1 MLTLSKK
8 AEALP
13 ASPIR
18 KLVPYAEAA
27 KKRGITVYHL
37 NIGQPD
43 IESPEVALKAVKDN
57 TLKLVAYPNSAGNES
72 YRKGLARY
80 YQNIGIDVDYT
91 DINVTTGGS
100 EALQIALT
108 VTCDPD
114 DEVIVLEPFYTN
126 YNSFAIVNDVKFVPI
141 TTSIDNGFAIP
152 SIEEFERHITPRT
165 KGIIICNPCNPTGV
179 LYTRDEIEKLG
190 DIARK
195 HNLYIYSDEVYREF
209 CYTDEPHYS
218 CMHIKGLENNVILC
232 DSVSKRYSLCG
243 VRIGAIVSKNKE
255 VMNAVLRYSQAR
267 LCSPAYGQ
275 IAAEAAL
282 NAPESYFKAV
292 KEEYIKRRDYLVE
305 TLRTIPGVLCPTP
318 MGAFYAAVRLPV
330 DDSDKFAQW
339 LLEEFSYN
347 GKTVMVAP
355 MAGFYATPGKG
366 PRGILLQR
374 QDRDGGSYGRLLRH
388 SRQGTRRGPHRIR
401 PQDRG
406 SARGPHLPQ
415 GSPEGISRKDQLEK
429 KDIREKLQNPINC
442 RQQQQQ
448 DRPGTDLHPA
458 PVGKKVKDYE

>member
-8 AEALP
+8 ANALP

-18 KLVPYAEAA
+18 KLVPYADEA
-27 KKRGITVYHL
+27 KKKGIKVYHL

-43 IESPEVALKAVKDN
+43 IESPKEALEAVKNNKLD
-57 TLKLVAYPNSAGNES
+57 LVAYPNSGGIES
-72 YRKGLARY
+72 YRKGLVEY
-80 YQNIGIDVDYT
+80 YRKINIDVNLSDV
-91 DINVTTGGS
+91 IITTGGS
-100 EALQIALT
+100 EALQIALC

-114 DEVIVLEPFYTN
+114 DEVIVMEPFYTN
-126 YNSFAIVNDVKFVPI
+126 YNAFALLNDVKFVPI

-152 SIEEFERHITPRT
+152 SVEEFEKHITPKT

-179 LYTRDEIEKLG
+179 LYTKEEIGKLG
-190 DIARK
+190 EIARK

-218 CMHIKGLENNVILC
+218 CMHIPGLEKNIILI

-243 VRIGAIVSKNKE
+243 VRIGAIVSKNKD
-255 VMNAVLRYSQAR
+255 VMGAVMRYAQAR

-275 IAAEAAL
+275 IASEGAL
-282 NAPESYFKAV
+282 NAPASYFKAV
-292 KEEYIKRRDYLVE
+292 RDEYIKRRDYLVE

-318 MGAFYAAVRLPV
+318 MGAFYAAVRLPI
-330 DDSDKFAQW
+330 DDSDRFAQW

-366 PRGILLQR
+366 
-374 QDRDGGSYGRLLRH
+374 RDEVRIAYVLKTEDLKEALVCLAEALKVYPGRTGR
-388 SRQGTRRGPHRIR
+388 
-401 PQDRG
+401 
-406 SARGPHLPQ
+406 
-415 GSPEGISRKDQLEK
+415 
-429 KDIREKLQNPINC
+429 
-442 RQQQQQ
+442 
-448 DRPGTDLHPA
+448 
-458 PVGKKVKDYE
+458 

>member
-8 AEALP
+8 AQILP

-80 YQNIGIDVDYT
+80 YQNIGIDVDYN
-91 DINVTTGGS
+91 DINITTGGS

-152 SIEEFERHITPRT
+152 SIEEFERHITPKT

-179 LYTRDEIEKLG
+179 LYTKDEIEKLG

-195 HNLYIYSDEVYREF
+195 HNLYIYSDEV
-209 CYTDEPHYS
+209 
-218 CMHIKGLENNVILC
+218 
-232 DSVSKRYSLCG
+232 
-243 VRIGAIVSKNKE
+243 

-339 LLEEFSYN
+339 LLEDFSYN

-355 MAGFYATPGKG
+355 MAGFYATSGKGKDEVRIAYVLKIDDLREALICLKEALRVYPGK
-366 PRGILLQR
+366 
-374 QDRDGGSYGRLLRH
+374 
-388 SRQGTRRGPHRIR
+388 T
-401 PQDRG
+401 
-406 SARGPHLPQ
+406 
-415 GSPEGISRKDQLEK
+415 
-429 KDIREKLQNPINC
+429 N
-442 RQQQQQ
+442 
-448 DRPGTDLHPA
+448 
-458 PVGKKVKDYE
+458 